1 MKEIGELIRLDLDST
16 PNNHG
21 ATLSATINIATSG
34 YLTIGSYFYING
46 IPFKVTKISYKK
58 PSFLSTK
65 SGLYAVGISAGTGG
79 TLDFNLSLLYY
90 DSKGKVYIK

>member
-1 MKEIGELIRLDLDST
+1 MKEIGKLIGLDLDRA

-21 ATLSATINIATSG
+21 AILSATISIATSG
-34 YLTIGSYFYING
+34 YLAIGSYFYING
-46 IPFKVTKISYKK
+46 ISFKVTKIFYKK

-65 SGLYAVGISAGTGG
+65 SGLYAVGISADTGG
-79 TLDFNLSLLYY
+79 TLDFDLSLLYY